1 MLARRNIFAVVGAI
15 AVVGAVS
22 PGIAQSTDGP
32 LSVLPPIEA
41 LTETI
46 ERPLFR
52 EDRRPP
58 TIDEEQ
64 QEVADV
70 ESGLFTLIGIIVSPK
85 QRLALVKVRG
95 SQDVLQLSEGQQANG
110 WTVIQ
115 ISADDVIFES
125 NDKTETIELIDIK
138 PAPSRRPSARDRRR
152 QAQQPTQQQAQP
164 QPGEAPQK

>member
-1 MLARRNIFAVVGAI
+1 MLARRNILAAVGAI
-15 AVVGAVS
+15 AVTLAVS
-22 PGIAQSTDGP
+22 PGLAQSTNGP

-58 TIDEEQ
+58 TIDEAQ

-138 PAPSRRPSARDRRR
+138 PAPSRRPSTRDRRR
-152 QAQQPTQQQAQP
+152 QAQQPAQQQAQP